1 MHNTVKIISV
11 TLFNSQLAWK
21 ISIHD
26 LNCLPDFGPTNTLL
40 RHTEPYQPTSLSS
53 LSSEL

>member
-11 TLFNSQLAWK
+11 TLFNRQLAWK